1 MIRRVI
7 NAMYDPQLVDDRCLA
22 ALDVPLWHPVHSQ
35 SYHSHICMILYDLS
49 LEFIMMSQKS
59 GNKLLSRG
67 DYYGNKRLELSG
79 QLVEVLFEDQFK
91 FMNSELQKQA
101 DLLLSKWHQ
110 SAAARSKDMM
120 SSLSAWFPGVLQ
132 HLLRSFCK
140 NLQDPTGLLNQSVR
154 QASLFILAH
163 VTHDSCCIF
172 VWSSTWVASWP
183 FPFTIWRL
191 RVQQALLLRYPDILE
206 SWQDRSKL
214 TRAMANAISTG
225 NWNIK
230 RFRIDRAGVSP
241 PIEGGMRWTMIQIW
255 INLVHLHSA

>member
-1 MIRRVI
+1 
-7 NAMYDPQLVDDRCLA
+7 
-22 ALDVPLWHPVHSQ
+22 
-35 SYHSHICMILYDLS
+35 
-49 LEFIMMSQKS
+49 
-59 GNKLLSRG
+59 
-67 DYYGNKRLELSG
+67 
-79 QLVEVLFEDQFK
+79 
-91 FMNSELQKQA
+91 
-101 DLLLSKWHQ
+101 LSKWHQ

-120 SSLSAWFPGVLQ
+120 SSLSAWFPGVYNICCGLSAKTY
-132 HLLRSFCK
+132 RI
-140 NLQDPTGLLNQSVR
+140 LLNQSVR

-191 RVQQALLLRYPDILE
+191 WVQQALLLRYPDILE

-230 RFRIDRAGVSP
+230 RFRIDRAGVSQAHRGWN
-241 PIEGGMRWTMIQIW
+241 EMDNDS
-255 INLVHLHSA
+255 NLVHLHSA